1 MKQIK
6 HITKTRILSAL
17 MIVLIIIFAGVLS
30 YIASIEEHMADKHLK
45 YILYLDKFTHTS
57 NRLTQQAGS
66 FLITEDI
73 KYFDN
78 FWYEVNTVKSRET
91 NILELKIL
99 GLTKEEEQ
107 MIDDLAA
114 ISNEKVKLEG
124 EVMSYVVNG
133 ESKKA
138 RDIIISKEYSEKLAE
153 MERIAQDFQESI
165 QNRITKRID
174 QLTAVISG
182 MTVLAYGVILGTL
195 ALQIYLNWFVQKD
208 LIRPIKKF
216 SKEIKEFAQGN
227 LQVKM
232 DFKMTDTE
240 IGEVGKALL
249 EFQKYQKN
257 LVEDIDYL
265 LTSMAEQ
272 NFSATSRCRESY
284 KGDYANILTTMERV
298 SHTLEKTLKEIQ
310 EKNVLLTSIYDAMPA
325 GLMRFVRKDGVFQL
339 LFMNHAAMAFYTAM
353 NKDAYKEDWSTGI
366 GGGNIIPEDTSIL
379 VKAYEKLY
387 HVGDI
392 VPIEYRGR
400 KPDGSI
406 CYVMGNVTL
415 VDETEEGQIIQR
427 LVYDMTEQVILK
439 QRIANEREM
448 YRIAME
454 SNSDAMY
461 EYFPDTDTFTFYW
474 SNKFLLDGGIQ
485 NEEYMSKQ
493 TFERFSDTLI
503 QGKVAYFEDIP
514 KIISNIC
521 EAKCESFDG
530 RFKQA
535 GTKDFLWCHVSG
547 KPILKDEKLV
557 RIVGTFHNIHEEK
570 VKQTKLLEEASTD
583 GLTGLLRRNYATQL
597 IERYFEREE
606 HAGYGFLI
614 IDLDNFKHINDTYG
628 HRMGDVVLK
637 AVAKVITNTF
647 RSTDICARLG
657 GDEMII
663 FVPNIVNIDLL
674 ERRIARMVEQF
685 RRELEI
691 LNVTGTSGISV
702 GCVFAKEKMDFEVM
716 YNQAD
721 ELLYWVK
728 ENHKG
733 GWKIKVCEE

>member
-1 MKQIK
+1 
-6 HITKTRILSAL
+6 
-17 MIVLIIIFAGVLS
+17 
-30 YIASIEEHMADKHLK
+30 MADKHLK

-66 FLITEDI
+66 FLITEDM
-73 KYFDN
+73 KYFDT

-91 NILELKIL
+91 SILELKEL

-107 MIDDLAA
+107 MIDGLVA
-114 ISNEKVKLEG
+114 ISNEQKTLESQ
-124 EVMSYVVNG
+124 VMTYVMNG
-133 ESKKA
+133 ESEKA
-138 RDIIISKEYSEKLAE
+138 KDIIISREYSEKIAE
-153 MERIAQDFQESI
+153 IERITQEFNESI

-174 QLTAVISG
+174 KLTAVISG
-182 MTVLAYGVILGTL
+182 MTILAYGAILGTS

-208 LIRPIKKF
+208 LIRPVKKF
-216 SKEIKEFAQGN
+216 CKEIEEFAQGN

-232 DFKMTDTE
+232 DFKITDTE
-240 IGEVGKALL
+240 VGEVAKALL
-249 EFQKYQKN
+249 EFQQYQRN

-272 NFSATSRCRESY
+272 NFSAKSRCRESY
-284 KGDYANILTTMERV
+284 KGDYANILTTMESV
-298 SHTLEKTLKEIQ
+298 SHTLETTLQEIQ

-325 GLMRFVRKDGVFQL
+325 GLMRFVRKDGVFRL
-339 LFMNHAAMAFYTAM
+339 LFMNKAAMSFYTAM
-353 NKDAYKEDWSTGI
+353 NKDAYKEDWSIGI
-366 GGGNIIPEDTSIL
+366 GGGNIIPEDTHIL
-379 VKAYEKLY
+379 VKAYEQLY
-387 HVGDI
+387 QTGDS

-406 CYVMGNVTL
+406 CYVMGNITMVA
-415 VDETEEGQIIQR
+415 ETEEGQIIQR
-427 LVYDMTEQVILK
+427 LVYDMTEQVLLK

-448 YRIAME
+448 YRVAME
-454 SNSDAMY
+454 SNADAMY
-461 EYFPDTDTFTFYW
+461 EYLPDTDIFTFYW
-474 SNKFLLDGGIQ
+474 STKFLLDGGGQ
-485 NEEYMSKQ
+485 DDEYMTKQ
-493 TFERFSDTLI
+493 TFEQFSDALVK
-503 QGKVAYFEDIP
+503 GKIAYAEDVP
-514 KIISNIC
+514 KVIKNIC
-521 EAKCESFDG
+521 EAHCESFDG

-535 GTKDFLWCHVSG
+535 GTNDFIWCHVSG
-547 KPILKDEKLV
+547 KPIIKDGKLL

-570 VKQTKLLEEASTD
+570 MQQTKLLEEASTD
-583 GLTGLLRRNYATQL
+583 SLTGLLRRNYATQL

-628 HRMGDVVLK
+628 HRMGDVVLQ
-637 AVAKVITNTF
+637 AVAKVIINTF

-663 FVPNIVNIDLL
+663 FVPNILNIDLL

-702 GCVFAKEKMDFEVM
+702 GCVFSKEKMDFEAM

-728 ENHKG
+728 ENYKG
-733 GWKIKVCEE
+733 GWKIKVCEIN